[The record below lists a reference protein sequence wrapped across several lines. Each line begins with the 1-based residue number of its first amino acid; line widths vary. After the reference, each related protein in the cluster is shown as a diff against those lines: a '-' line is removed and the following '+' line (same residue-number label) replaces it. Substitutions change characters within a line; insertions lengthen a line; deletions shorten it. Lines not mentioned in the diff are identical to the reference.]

1 MLNQII
7 EKIQSKGWNL
17 YVCSD
22 NETASTIIPRG
33 PVSSLEVGKQYLLFP
48 KIDDPTDV
56 KALQAASKLMTDYQ
70 RGPRIENKGR
80 SIAMV
85 MVAVDEDRILV
96 RGNIEDYLS
105 YEELYKD
112 LDTLWS
118 PTPPELN

>member
-48 KIDDPTDV
+48 KIDDSNDV
-56 KALQAASKLMTDYQ
+56 KQVQDAFKLMADHK
-70 RGPRIENKGR
+70 RGPLIEDKGR

-85 MVAVDEDRILV
+85 MIAVDEDRILV

-105 YEELYKD
+105 YQELYQD

-118 PTPPELN
+118 PTPPEFN